1 MAEMLQMETDMMGP
15 DDLLSCFIYVL
26 VKAHAH
32 DTPALLTLVN
42 YYTLEEHQ
50 GEFEF
55 VNTTL
60 SASIQFIR
68 TELVKLCEPTLH
80 YTYIDG
86 KSCIDDNTPQFTP
99 DSNTGKSNYQTP
111 NPLSRSLDGDENNN
125 SYLLPF
131 LNRHYST

>member
-1 MAEMLQMETDMMGP
+1 MGP

-55 VNTTL
+55 VNTTV

-86 KSCIDDNTPQFTP
+86 KSCIDENVPQFT
-99 DSNTGKSNYQTP
+99 NGTNLGQSNYQTP
-111 NPLSRSLDGDENNN
+111 NPLSRSMDSNEHT
-125 SYLLPF
+125 SYLAPF
-131 LNRHYST
+131 LRHYST

>member
-1 MAEMLQMETDMMGP
+1 MMGP

-86 KSCIDDNTPQFTP
+86 RSCIDDNTPQFTP
-99 DSNTGKSNYQTP
+99 ESNMGKSNYQTP
-111 NPLSRSLDGDENNN
+111 NPLSRSLDSNEHN
-125 SYLLPF
+125 SYLVPF